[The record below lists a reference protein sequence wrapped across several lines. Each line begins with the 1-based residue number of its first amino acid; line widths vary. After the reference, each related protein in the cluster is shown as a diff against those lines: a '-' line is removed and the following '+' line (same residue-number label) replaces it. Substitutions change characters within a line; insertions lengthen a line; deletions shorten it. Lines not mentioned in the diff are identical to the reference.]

1 MKLTGILGKDL
12 EDLGLYL
19 EEYEDYLDLK
29 HGIWVL
35 GRWYPSAASI
45 EKIEKVA
52 WEWARNH
59 DRQDKGYPDNWP
71 EISYST
77 RAEAGFRCERCRHPD
92 DRYTGYMLTV
102 HHLNKNKSDSR
113 QANRTAL
120 CQRCHLHIEPIP
132 LEALVNQLELFEPF
146 ELRWLKP
153 HLEGL
158 GIPIP
163 EPRLRNQ

>member
-1 MKLTGILGKDL
+1 MKLAGILDKDL
-12 EDLGLYL
+12 EDLGLSL
-19 EEYEDYLDLK
+19 EEEEDYLDLK
-29 HGIWVL
+29 HGAQVI

-45 EKIEKVA
+45 GKIEKVA

-71 EISYST
+71 ELAYSI
-77 RAEAGFRCERCRHPD
+77 RAEVGFRCERCRRSND
-92 DRYTGYMLTV
+92 SQAGYMLGV
-102 HHLNKNKSDSR
+102 HHINKVKADIR
-113 QANRTAL
+113 LANLAAL
-120 CQRCHLHIEPIP
+120 CQRCHLHVEPIP
-132 LEALVNQLELFEPF
+132 LEALVNQLEMFEPF